1 MRTNIDPYGRV
12 TSYPNFHPNTNQ
24 TTNLDSKR
32 DVSRSGV
39 LSFHRMN
46 DTALNT
52 GHK

>member
-1 MRTNIDPYGRV
+1 MRTNIDLYGRLA
-12 TSYPNFHPNTNQ
+12 SYPNIHPNTNQ

-32 DVSRSGV
+32 DVSRSGG

-46 DTALNT
+46 DIALNT